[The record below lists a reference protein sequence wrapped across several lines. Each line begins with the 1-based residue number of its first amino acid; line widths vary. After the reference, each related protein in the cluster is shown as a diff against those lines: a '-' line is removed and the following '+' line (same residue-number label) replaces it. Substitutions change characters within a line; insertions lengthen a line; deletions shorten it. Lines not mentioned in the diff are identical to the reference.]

1 MIVNKVDS
9 NSKKSI
15 INLPY
20 WIERENFMKDTAKEM
35 AKRLII
41 DSIWKSANL
50 EGLGTTYPKTYAIL
64 ANAPTNTRAEEVIF
78 IINMKEAWQFLLDN
92 LDCPNNL
99 EILLEYNKIV
109 GNLLFYDIFLPK
121 KPIVNNIFNDMVN
134 KLNQIDNP
142 EEKALQYFCFVA
154 KSKMFINGNRRVAQL
169 IANKILIENNIGI
182 FQVPID
188 NLETFRDLL
197 INLYKTNNNNDVIS
211 FMKKYCIKRLRN

>member
-1 MIVNKVDS
+1 
-9 NSKKSI
+9 
-15 INLPY
+15 
-20 WIERENFMKDTAKEM
+20 MKDTAKEM

-41 DSIWKSANL
+41 DNIWKSANL

-92 LDCPNNL
+92 LEYPNNL
-99 EILLEYNKIV
+99 EILQEFNKIV
-109 GNLLFYDIFLPK
+109 GNLLFYDNFLPN
-121 KPIVNNIFNDMVN
+121 KPVINNTFDDIIN

-142 EEKALQYFCFVA
+142 EKKALQYFCFVA

>member
-1 MIVNKVDS
+1 
-9 NSKKSI
+9 
-15 INLPY
+15 
-20 WIERENFMKDTAKEM
+20 MKDTAKEM
-35 AKRLII
+35 AKRLVI

-121 KPIVNNIFNDMVN
+121 KPVVNNIFNDMVN
-134 KLNQIDNP
+134 NKLVFSCEVFINDFRDILINSAAVVKSFIDN
-142 EEKALQYFCFVA
+142 KYNDKNIVKV
-154 KSKMFINGNRRVAQL
+154 KSL
-169 IANKILIENNIGI
+169 
-182 FQVPID
+182 
-188 NLETFRDLL
+188 
-197 INLYKTNNNNDVIS
+197 VIV
-211 FMKKYCIKRLRN
+211 

>member
-1 MIVNKVDS
+1 
-9 NSKKSI
+9 
-15 INLPY
+15 
-20 WIERENFMKDTAKEM
+20 MKDTAKEM
-35 AKRLII
+35 AKRLVI

-121 KPIVNNIFNDMVN
+121 KPVVNNIFNDMVN

-154 KSKMFINGNRRVAQL
+154 KSKMFITGNMRVAQL

-197 INLYKTNNNNDVIS
+197 IKFYKINNNNDIIS
-211 FMKKYCIKRLRN
+211 FMKK

>member
-1 MIVNKVDS
+1 
-9 NSKKSI
+9 
-15 INLPY
+15 
-20 WIERENFMKDTAKEM
+20 MKDTAKEM

-109 GNLLFYDIFLPK
+109 GNLLFYDNFLPN
-121 KPIVNNIFNDMVN
+121 KPVINNTFDDIIN

-142 EEKALQYFCFVA
+142 EEKALQFFCFVA
-154 KSKMFINGNRRVAQL
+154 KSKIFINGNRRVAQL

-211 FMKKYCIKRLRN
+211 FMKNIALKDCEINNFNVKIEICTLAKIKI

>member
-1 MIVNKVDS
+1 
-9 NSKKSI
+9 
-15 INLPY
+15 
-20 WIERENFMKDTAKEM
+20 MKDTAKEM

-142 EEKALQYFCFVA
+142 EEKALQ
-154 KSKMFINGNRRVAQL
+154 
-169 IANKILIENNIGI
+169 
-182 FQVPID
+182 VPID

>member
-1 MIVNKVDS
+1 
-9 NSKKSI
+9 
-15 INLPY
+15 
-20 WIERENFMKDTAKEM
+20 MKDTAKEM

-78 IINMKEAWQFLLDN
+78 IINMKEAWQFLLAN
-92 LDCPNNL
+92 LDRPNNL

-109 GNLLFYDIFLPK
+109 GNLLFYDIFLPN
-121 KPIVNNIFNDMVN
+121 KPVVNNIFNDMVN

-197 INLYKTNNNNDVIS
+197 IKFYKTNNNNGIIS
-211 FMKKYCIKRLRN
+211 FMKKYCVKRLRN

>member
-1 MIVNKVDS
+1 
-9 NSKKSI
+9 
-15 INLPY
+15 
-20 WIERENFMKDTAKEM
+20 MKDTAKEM
-35 AKRLII
+35 AKRLVI

-121 KPIVNNIFNDMVN
+121 KPVVNNIFNDMVN

-154 KSKMFINGNRRVAQL
+154 KSKMFITGNMRVAQL

-197 INLYKTNNNNDVIS
+197 IKFYKINNNNDIIS
-211 FMKKYCIKRLRN
+211 FYEEILC

>member
-1 MIVNKVDS
+1 
-9 NSKKSI
+9 
-15 INLPY
+15 
-20 WIERENFMKDTAKEM
+20 MKDTAKEM
-35 AKRLII
+35 AKRLVI
-41 DSIWKSANL
+41 DSIWKGANL
-50 EGLGTTYPKTYAIL
+50 ECLGTTYPKTYAIL

-121 KPIVNNIFNDMVN
+121 KPVVNNIFNDMVN

-154 KSKMFINGNRRVAQL
+154 KSKMFITGNMRVAQL

-197 INLYKTNNNNDVIS
+197 IKFYKINNNNDIIS
-211 FMKKYCIKRLRN
+211 FMKKYCVKRLRN

>member
-1 MIVNKVDS
+1 M
-9 NSKKSI
+9 
-15 INLPY
+15 
-20 WIERENFMKDTAKEM
+20 
-35 AKRLII
+35 
-41 DSIWKSANL
+41 

>member
-1 MIVNKVDS
+1 
-9 NSKKSI
+9 
-15 INLPY
+15 
-20 WIERENFMKDTAKEM
+20 MKDTAKEM

-92 LDCPNNL
+92 LDYPNNL

-109 GNLLFYDIFLPK
+109 GNLLFYDIFLPN
-121 KPIVNNIFNDMVN
+121 KPVVNNTFDNMVN

-142 EEKALQYFCFVA
+142 EEKALQFFCFVA

-188 NLETFRDLL
+188 NLGTFKNLL
-197 INLYKTNNNNDVIS
+197 IKFYNTNNNNNIIS

>member
-1 MIVNKVDS
+1 
-9 NSKKSI
+9 
-15 INLPY
+15 
-20 WIERENFMKDTAKEM
+20 MKDTAKEM
-35 AKRLII
+35 AKRLVI

-121 KPIVNNIFNDMVN
+121 KPVVSNIFNDMVN

-154 KSKMFINGNRRVAQL
+154 KSKMFITGNMRVAQL

-197 INLYKTNNNNDVIS
+197 IKFYKINNNNDIIS
-211 FMKKYCIKRLRN
+211 FMKKYCVKRLRN

>member
-1 MIVNKVDS
+1 
-9 NSKKSI
+9 
-15 INLPY
+15 
-20 WIERENFMKDTAKEM
+20 MKDTAKEM
-35 AKRLII
+35 AKRLVI

-121 KPIVNNIFNDMVN
+121 NPVVNNIFNDMVN

-154 KSKMFINGNRRVAQL
+154 KSKMFITGNMRVAQL

-197 INLYKTNNNNDVIS
+197 IKFYKINNNNDIIS
-211 FMKKYCIKRLRN
+211 FMKKYCVKRLRN